1 MDSNMKIIKNWK
13 DYGMITEAV
22 TSGFETIPPAQDI
35 TKLTSGVVKFGIDP
49 TSTEM
54 HLGHL
59 IPIRMVKKLKEQGC
73 DVHIILGTFTAQM
86 GDPTGKDTMRPILS
100 AEDTKTN
107 ADSILGL
114 IKRVLGDDI
123 TIHRNGDW
131 FNEYTLPKM
140 MGILSKFNVGQLT
153 SRDAFQKRMAAQ
165 EPIGMH
171 ELIVPI
177 LQGLD
182 SVELDA
188 DIEVGGSDQMFN
200 FHITRRTQQMMGQ
213 EPEICIM
220 APIING
226 TDGRKM
232 SKSYGNCIFLND
244 SPTDV
249 FGKAMSISDE
259 TMHEWYPIFKEDY
272 DREEHPMKL
281 KKELAKIITDEI
293 WPNEGEKALTSF
305 ESTVQ
310 KGNKPTDIPTF
321 EMNDEWDFMNYVAK
335 ISGQSRSQARR
346 LIQQNA
352 VSVND
357 VKVKDIGFKDLKTG
371 DIVQVGKRR
380 FGEIV

>member
-1 MDSNMKIIKNWK
+1 MKILKNWQ
-13 DYGMITEAV
+13 DYKLITEAV
-22 TSGFETIPPAQDI
+22 TSGFETIPPGKDI
-35 TKLTSGVVKFGIDP
+35 KSLTSGVVKFGIDP

-59 IPIRMVKKLKEQGC
+59 IPIRMVKQLKEQGC
-73 DVHIILGTFTAQM
+73 EVHIILGTFTAQM

-100 AEDTKTN
+100 SEDTATN

-140 MGILSKFNVGQLT
+140 MGILSKFNIGQLT
-153 SRDAFQKRMAAQ
+153 SREAFQKRIKAN
-165 EPIGMH
+165 EPVGMH

-200 FHITRRTQQMMGQ
+200 FHMTRRTQEMMGQ
-213 EPEICIM
+213 TPETCIM

-244 SPTDV
+244 SPADV
-249 FGKAMSISDE
+249 FGKVMSISDE
-259 TMHEWYPIFKEDY
+259 TMTQWYPIFKEDY
-272 DREEHPMKL
+272 DQSEHPMKL
-281 KKELAKIITDEI
+281 KKALAKIVTEEI
-293 WPNEGEKALTSF
+293 WPGKGEEGLKSF

-310 KGNKPTDIPTF
+310 GSNLPDDIPEF
-321 EMNDEWDFMNYVAK
+321 EKNDEWDFINYIAK
-335 ISGQSRSQARR
+335 VSGQSRSQARR
-346 LIQQNA
+346 LIIQNA
-352 VSVND
+352 VSIND
-357 VKVKDIGFKDLKTG
+357 EKVGLDASVEVG
-371 DIVQVGKRR
+371 DIVKVGKRR
-380 FGEIV
+380 YGKIV